1 MALVPLLE
9 SPNNLS
15 HNGAKFFLIQPNTP
29 ELLSCW
35 LTSLVSALPVFLDFL
50 IFWSIPLI
58 LAKII
63 NKESG
68 WRVNAR
74 DGKYIGIPQTSAS
87 NLAKAGSDWRTNP
100 ITQLKAM
107 KTYIK
112 SRYGD
117 AQNAWSH
124 EISSNWYA
132 SGGLVTQA
140 QLAHLAEQNKPEM
153 ILPLTNKSRT
163 VQLAREALEMVAGN
177 DVKASASTESTREI
191 KTQNKEL
198 IKQNKTIISL
208 LKSLVTASQ
217 NPVQS

>member
-1 MALVPLLE
+1 MIPK
-9 SPNNLS
+9 S
-15 HNGAKFFLIQPNTP
+15 
-29 ELLSCW
+29 W
-35 LTSLVSALPVFLDFL
+35 YSA
-50 IFWSIPLI
+50 IT
-58 LAKII
+58 KII

-217 NPVQS
+217 NPVQAIVSGSDVVNTVNKHVRKKRMKNNLGRGVPLNEQ